1 MVGLGP
7 NREESVGSQ
16 CQDHFLILNKGE
28 TVKLVCTPLIP
39 IGVIL
44 GVGAMC
50 LMKKTQKHAAGD
62 RSFTEEAMT

>member
-1 MVGLGP
+1 M
-7 NREESVGSQ
+7 
-16 CQDHFLILNKGE
+16 
-28 TVKLVCTPLIP
+28 KLVCTPLIP

>member
-7 NREESVGSQ
+7 NREESIGFQ
-16 CQDHFLILNKGE
+16 RQDHFFNLEQREI
-28 TVKLVCTPLIP
+28 VKLVSTPLIP